1 MADRLSVRPYAVAG
15 GRTHSPH
22 SQDLNLDTVVEP
34 GGGRPPDQGPPEA
47 EQILRLCRSRRRS
60 IAELSG
66 TLRQPV
72 PVVQV
77 LVGDLLDAQALLIPA
92 SAYSNSPDDV
102 RAVLEGL
109 KRKWPDAAK
118 SKAG

>member
-1 MADRLSVRPYAVAG
+1 MADSLSVRPYAVAG
-15 GRTHSPH
+15 GRTHSSH
-22 SQDLNLDTVVEP
+22 SPDLALETVVEP
-34 GGGRPPDQGPPEA
+34 GDGPPPGQCPPEA
-47 EQILRLCRSRRRS
+47 EQILRLCGSRRRS

-66 TLRQPV
+66 MLHQPV
-72 PVVQV
+72 LVVQV
-77 LVGDLLDAQALLIPA
+77 LVGDLLDAQALLITA
-92 SAYSNSPDDV
+92 SVFRNSPDDV